1 MYSFHTFDTKTRN
14 IVSQCFSIYCKT
26 VFNCRKVM
34 IQTSIQRVILV
45 RSSLCPGM
53 VLTATARISAL
64 NHRLSRPNYCLNTRD
79 MLVSKLNCII
89 VAQYI
94 HSHQCAINYEKSD
107 RARVCVPFRWLYC
120 ARHFESP
127 LLDVMCCVSRRE
139 LRTLNFLF
147 IV

>member
-1 MYSFHTFDTKTRN
+1 MYSFHMFDTKTWN

-64 NHRLSRPNYCLNTRD
+64 NHRLSRPNYCLNTRE
-79 MLVSKLNCII
+79 LNCNI

-127 LLDVMCCVSRRE
+127 LLGVMCCVSRHE

>member
-1 MYSFHTFDTKTRN
+1 MYSSHKFDTKTRN

-26 VFNCRKVM
+26 VFNCSKVL
-34 IQTSIQRVILV
+34 IKTSIQRVILV

-79 MLVSKLNCII
+79 MLVSKLNCNI

-94 HSHQCAINYEKSD
+94 HSHQLPSIMRNLTERGFVS
-107 RARVCVPFRWLYC
+107 
-120 ARHFESP
+120 
-127 LLDVMCCVSRRE
+127 LLDDCTVQGILKVPCWVWCAVYLVASCAH
-139 LRTLNFLF
+139 
-147 IV
+147 